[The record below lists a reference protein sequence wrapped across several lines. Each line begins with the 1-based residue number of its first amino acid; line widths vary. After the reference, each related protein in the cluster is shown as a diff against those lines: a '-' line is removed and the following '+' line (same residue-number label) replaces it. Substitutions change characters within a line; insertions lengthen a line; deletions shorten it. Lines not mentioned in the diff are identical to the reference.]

1 MADTQAKV
9 GREELEDFQGKLKEL
24 SNTLKE
30 YHDTLVGNIGILHET
45 WDDPK
50 FQQFE
55 ESFEQNKHRIVDIAE
70 RMEEWAVINLQRK
83 IDKIIEFENTN
94 NGR

>member
-1 MADTQAKV
+1 MSNTQAKV
-9 GREELEDFQGKLKEL
+9 GREELEDFQVKLKDL
-24 SNTLKE
+24 SNTLKD
-30 YHDTLVGNIGILHET
+30 YHDTLVRNLSTLNET

-55 ESFEQNKHRIVDIAE
+55 ESFEANKHRIVDISK
-70 RMEEWAVINLQRK
+70 RIDEWATINLQRK
-83 IDKIIEFENTN
+83 IDKIIAFENTN